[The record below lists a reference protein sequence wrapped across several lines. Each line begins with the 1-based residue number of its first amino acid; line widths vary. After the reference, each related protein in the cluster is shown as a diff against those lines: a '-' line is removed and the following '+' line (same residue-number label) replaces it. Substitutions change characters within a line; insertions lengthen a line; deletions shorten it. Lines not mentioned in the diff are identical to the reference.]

1 MKGRALVL
9 GGLTAVAMTFILAF
23 GVPYINPD
31 ERRYALYAS
40 KRAWLLLHLASGT
53 VALLVGPVQFW
64 LGLSRGKMRLHRRLG
79 LAYLASVATGSV
91 SALYL
96 ALHTTLGW
104 VFGMGLTALAIA
116 WITTTGMAFVAIR
129 RRMVPLHQEWMIRSY
144 VVTFA
149 FVTFRMLVGI
159 LQTANVG
166 TVTERLAAASW
177 FCWAVP
183 LLVTEVILQ
192 GRKIT
197 GSVETDSRW
206 LPTAM
211 QRSISGRK

>member
-1 MKGRALVL
+1 MRRGQSRTADRAES
-9 GGLTAVAMTFILAF
+9 
-23 GVPYINPD
+23 PPRSN
-31 ERRYALYAS
+31 
-40 KRAWLLLHLASGT
+40 AWLLLHIASGT
-53 VALLVGPVQFW
+53 SALLTGPIQLW
-64 LGLSRGKMRLHRRLG
+64 LGLGRRHMGVHRRFG

-166 TVTERLAAASW
+166 TLTERLAAASW

-192 GRKIT
+192 GRKMRVP
-197 GSVETDSRW
+197 GPVETGDRW
-206 LPTAM
+206 FPSAM
-211 QRSISGRK
+211 QGSISGRK